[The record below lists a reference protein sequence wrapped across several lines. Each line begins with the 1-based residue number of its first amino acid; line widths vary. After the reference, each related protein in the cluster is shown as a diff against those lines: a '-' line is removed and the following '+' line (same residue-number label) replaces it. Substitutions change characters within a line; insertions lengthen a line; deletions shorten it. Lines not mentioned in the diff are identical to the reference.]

1 MEKIAQA
8 DIVERNTR
16 EIKILEHSL
25 LLDVNV
31 HKQARR
37 DLDKIITK
45 EIDGK
50 CTVSKKSIQM
60 C

>member
-1 MEKIAQA
+1 MPIFEVCCCWQ
-8 DIVERNTR
+8 
-16 EIKILEHSL
+16 ILEHSL

-45 EIDGK
+45 EIDEK
-50 CTVSKKSIQM
+50 CTVNAPSSAAWIN
-60 C
+60 